1 MLPIPKHLGQDLNRA
16 RELLFGHRSD
26 PGRSDLENQGV
37 AGIAG
42 SESDPLS
49 FPGRRQRSPS
59 RRVSFHTHII
69 SIWKCPTYLES
80 ATILMWRRQSW

>member
-1 MLPIPKHLGQDLNRA
+1 MLPIRQHLGENLDRA
-16 RELLFGHRSD
+16 RELLLGHWSD

-49 FPGRRQRSPS
+49 FPRRRQRSPP
-59 RRVSFHTHII
+59 RRVSFHTQII
-69 SIWKCPTYLES
+69 SIQTCPTHLEA
-80 ATILMWRRQSW
+80 ATITT